1 MSSRKIILSAAATLA
16 MLSGANACDGEG
28 APRGSIWGN
37 IEHISMLRRL
47 T

>member
-28 APRGSIWGN
+28 APRGN